1 MVFFRVRHTVGLEI
15 SVIICLCLSSEVN
28 SRIVHSARP
37 DGGSEQH
44 RAMIWAAAA
53 PSTFAGVGGV
63 FLDFRS
69 NAGFSPF

>member
-1 MVFFRVRHTVGLEI
+1 
-15 SVIICLCLSSEVN
+15 
-28 SRIVHSARP
+28 
-37 DGGSEQH
+37 
-44 RAMIWAAAA
+44 MIWAAAA